1 MLLFAGIF
9 SVFVQS
15 CSDDSKIDDL
25 ENRVTA
31 IEDAVAK
38 LERAYSANKIISSIE
53 SSDGQEGGY
62 ILSFS
67 DGSTISINHG
77 TKGENGANGS
87 DGVTP
92 MIFIDDEGFWA
103 VSYDNGFT
111 STRLADANGNPVS
124 ALPSAGAPGQDGSPG
139 ICVRVVTTAD
149 GFYAF
154 ETYSPDAPATVIS
167 TITTTLSSNPASL
180 ISSIV
185 RNDQSGV
192 ITITMADGREFA
204 FNLDVAYPTSIIVLT
219 SEVSLSAGKEAK
231 LKFRLN
237 PSNAYFSFIT
247 AGGNANIHLD
257 IVERPSGRGSYVT
270 PPTGYAISSVVKDT
284 GPDGSTLSGQYI
296 ATITPTDTPGDP
308 LAKVCLVLDTRD
320 GKGEDIQL
328 SSEPFSIA
336 YGTGTEI
343 SALTIGGIE
352 ATREGDTFS
361 VKLPYFTNTSALEAV
376 FETDCAILSVKGEDA
391 AQSATLSLNLSN
403 PCTLVATASDGSSK
417 EYRVVARY
425 SNLPVVY
432 ITTPEPIVSKDNWVK
447 NCTMTIENAGSANID
462 LEKVQLKGRGN
473 STWGNPKKP
482 YAIKLDKKTEILG
495 MPKHKRWC
503 LLANWMDR
511 TMMRNAV
518 AFEISRQMDGLDYT
532 PRGRFVEVVL
542 NGEFC
547 GNYYLCEQI
556 KIDAN
561 RVDISEMESTDTDA
575 HSITGGYL
583 LEFDTYFDEVNKFH
597 SASYN
602 MPVNIKEPDEDVLQ
616 PAQLTYITDYINTVE
631 SSILSGSANL
641 TNLIDYDS
649 FIDWWLVHEL
659 TLNGEPN
666 HPKSSYMHKDRGGML
681 KAGPVWDFDYGTFT
695 TGYYVWIIKHT
706 IWYGDLFD
714 RPEFVAKVKQRWAL
728 HKPKLETI
736 PDFIARTADEIE
748 ESANANCIQWPIWI
762 QVNKDETL
770 SFRDAVARM
779 TDAYQARLRWIDEN
793 ISKL

>member
-1 MLLFAGIF
+1 MLCLAGIF
-9 SVFVQS
+9 SVFMQS
-15 CSDDSKIDDL
+15 CNDDI
-25 ENRVTA
+25 ENRVSA
-31 IEDAVAK
+31 LEDAVAK
-38 LERAYSANKIISSIE
+38 LENAYAANKIVSAIE
-53 SSDGQEGGY
+53 SSAEQNGGY

-67 DGSTISINHG
+67 DGSTININHDS
-77 TKGENGANGS
+77 KGDNGANGS

-103 VSYDNGFT
+103 VSYDNGLTF
-111 STRLADANGNPVS
+111 TRLVDANDNPIC
-124 ALPSAGAPGQDGSPG
+124 ALPSAGPPGQDGAPG

-154 ETYSPDAPATVIS
+154 ETYSPDAPTIVIS
-167 TITTTLSSNPASL
+167 TITTTLSSNPASV
-180 ISSIV
+180 INSIV

-192 ITITMADGREFA
+192 ITITMADGREFD
-204 FNLDVAYPTSIIVLT
+204 FNLDVAYPTSIVVLT

-231 LKFRLN
+231 VKFRLN
-237 PSNAYFSFIT
+237 PSNAYFNFVT
-247 AGGNANIHLD
+247 AGDNANIHLD

-270 PPTGYAISSVVKDT
+270 PPTGYVISSVVKDT
-284 GPDGSTLSGQYI
+284 DADGSTLSGQYI
-296 ATITPTDTPGDP
+296 TTITPTDTPSDP
-308 LAKVCLVLDTRD
+308 QARVCLVLDTRD
-320 GKGEDIQL
+320 GKGDDIQL

-352 ATREGDTFS
+352 ATRDGDTFS
-361 VKLPYFTNTSALEAV
+361 VKLPYFTNASALEAV

-391 AQSATLSLNLSN
+391 TQASTLTLNLSN
-403 PCTLVATASDGSSK
+403 PCTLIATAADGTSK

-432 ITTPEPIVSKDNWVK
+432 ITTPEPIVSKDDWVK
-447 NCTMTIENAGSANID
+447 NCTMTIENAGSANIA
-462 LEKVQLKGRGN
+462 LEKVQFKGRGN
-473 STWGNPKKP
+473 STWGFPKKP

-511 TMMRNAV
+511 TLMRNAV
-518 AFEISRQMDGLDYT
+518 AFEISRRMDGLDYT
-532 PRGRFVEVVL
+532 PRGKFVEVVF

-556 KIDAN
+556 RVDSN
-561 RVDISEMESTDTDA
+561 RVNITEMESTDIDDS
-575 HSITGGYL
+575 SITGGYL
-583 LEFDTYFDEVNKFH
+583 LELDTNFDEVNKFH

-602 MPVNIKEPDEDVLQ
+602 MPVNIKAPDEDVLQ

-631 SSILSGSANL
+631 SSILNGSDNL
-641 TNLIDYDS
+641 TNLIDNDS

-659 TLNGEPN
+659 TLNGEPG
-666 HPKSSYMHKDRGGML
+666 HPKSSYMHKERSEVL
-681 KAGPVWDFDYGTFT
+681 KAGPVWDFDWGTFT
-695 TGYYVWIIKHT
+695 IDYYAPMWIIKHA
-706 IWYGDLFD
+706 IWYGGLFN
-714 RPEFVAKVKQRWAL
+714 RPDFVAKVKQRWAI

-762 QVNKDETL
+762 EVNKDETL
-770 SFRDAVARM
+770 SFRDAVSRM
-779 TDAYQARLRWIDEN
+779 TDAYQTRLRWIDES